1 MPRASEGHHAP
12 KGVNVPFAGT
22 RTHSWG
28 PVTQWNHLQPPGSSP
43 HLDRRVTSSPHL
55 EELPLKESAWAHPP
69 RKQTADT
76 TGTEEEATLRYHA
89 SWDEGA
95 AQVTDAR
102 RSLRAFLAH
111 APRTGRQNVPSTL
124 AMDAE
129 LAVSELV
136 TNAVRHTRG
145 PCGMTLRL
153 SGEELTIT
161 VWDSSTEKPAPKK
174 ADPRR
179 IGGHGL
185 HLVETVSKK
194 VVVALRATGK
204 RITAHLLYRSTPAG
218 SAEP

>member
-1 MPRASEGHHAP
+1 VNAP
-12 KGVNVPFAGT
+12 FTGT
-22 RTHSWG
+22 RTFSWG
-28 PVTQWNHLQPPGSSP
+28 PVTQWNHLQRPGSSP
-43 HLDRRVTSSPHL
+43 HLDTRASPQARPHP

-69 RKQTADT
+69 GKQTADNP
-76 TGTEEEATLRYHA
+76 GTDEEATLRYHA

-95 AQVTDAR
+95 VQAADAR

-153 SGEELTIT
+153 SGEDLTIT

-174 ADPRR
+174 ADPHR

-204 RITAHLLYRSTPAG
+204 RITAHLSVVPQHTSRLGRTISP
-218 SAEP
+218 